1 MKLKNSFVKKFQTGG
16 EMPTEQAGMPPQQ
29 GPEPAPA
36 PEEGGGD
43 PVQAIVQVVMQ
54 LGEAAAQAVQSQ
66 DPNAMAQVCQS
77 MAQFAGELAQQ
88 MGGGQTPVFKKGGK
102 VVRQKMNPPMNK
114 CGGKMK

>member
-1 MKLKNSFVKKFQTGG
+1 MKLKNEYVRRFQTGG
-16 EMPTEQAGMPPQQ
+16 EMPTEQPGAPAQ
-29 GPEPAPA
+29 GAQEPAPA
-36 PEEGGGD
+36 PEGGGD

-102 VVRQKMNPPMNK
+102 VVRQKMNPQMKK

>member
-1 MKLKNSFVKKFQTGG
+1 MKLKNEYVRRYQIGG
-16 EMPTEQAGMPPQQ
+16 EMPTEQPG
-29 GPEPAPA
+29 APA
-36 PEEGGGD
+36 QEAPESAAPAGGD
-43 PVQAIVQVVMQ
+43 PVEQIVQVVMQ

-102 VVRQKMNPPMNK
+102 VVRQKMNPQMKK

>member
-1 MKLKNSFVKKFQTGG
+1 MKLKNEYVRLFQTGG
-16 EMPTEQAGMPPQQ
+16 EMPTEQPGAPAQ
-29 GPEPAPA
+29 GAQESPAP
-36 PEEGGGD
+36 EGGGD

-77 MAQFAGELAQQ
+77 MAQFAGDLAQQ

-102 VVRQKMNPPMNK
+102 VVRQKMNPQMKK